1 MSITLSHDNTLTRCC
16 TSFVSLGNPSDSPS
30 QFTLRPVGQLA
41 LTYFVAEGPDGMYL
55 IDQRAAHERVAFE
68 QILAESS
75 EQTPTPQGLLTP
87 ATVQLTIRKQEAIA
101 PLSDLLA
108 SYGFEWE
115 PFGDDAIL
123 LRAMPA
129 TLKESEA
136 PQAFLEVLD
145 ERSDPSPEEQ
155 PDTDPIDTR
164 ERHIAA
170 TIACHS
176 TVRAG
181 QTLSL
186 SEMESM
192 IALLRASKFPH
203 LCPHGRPT
211 MVHLSSAQLERQF
224 ARNYP
229 AQSRTMTCDASVLGG
244 ARK

>member
-1 MSITLSHDNTLTRCC
+1 M
-16 TSFVSLGNPSDSPS
+16 DSPS
-30 QFTLRPVGQLA
+30 QFTLCPVGQLA
-41 LTYFVAEGPDGMYL
+41 LTYIVAEGPDGMYL
-55 IDQRAAHERVAFE
+55 IDQRADHERVAFE
-68 QILAESS
+68 QILAERS
-75 EQTPTPQGLLTP
+75 EQTPTPQDLLTP

-155 PDTDPIDTR
+155 PDTDHIDTR

-170 TIACHS
+170 TIACRS

-203 LCPHGRPT
+203 LCPMDAPPWFI
-211 MVHLSSAQLERQF
+211 SALPSLN
-224 ARNYP
+224 ANSP
-229 AQSRTMTCDASVLGG
+229 ATIP
-244 ARK
+244 RKVVQ

>member
-1 MSITLSHDNTLTRCC
+1 
-16 TSFVSLGNPSDSPS
+16 
-30 QFTLRPVGQLA
+30 
-41 LTYFVAEGPDGMYL
+41 MYI
-55 IDQRAAHERVAFE
+55 IDQHAAHERVVFE
-68 QILAESS
+68 QILAERS

-87 ATVQLTIRKQEAIA
+87 ATVQLTTRKQEAIA

-136 PQAFLEVLD
+136 PQAFLEFLD

-155 PDTDPIDTR
+155 RDTDLIDTR

-170 TIACHS
+170 TIAYHS

-192 IALLRASKFPH
+192 IALFSAANFPR
-203 LCPHGRPT
+203 LCPHAAPPWFI
-211 MVHLSSAQLERQF
+211 SALPSLN
-224 ARNYP
+224 ANSP
-229 AQSRTMTCDASVLGG
+229 ATIP
-244 ARK
+244 RKAVQ